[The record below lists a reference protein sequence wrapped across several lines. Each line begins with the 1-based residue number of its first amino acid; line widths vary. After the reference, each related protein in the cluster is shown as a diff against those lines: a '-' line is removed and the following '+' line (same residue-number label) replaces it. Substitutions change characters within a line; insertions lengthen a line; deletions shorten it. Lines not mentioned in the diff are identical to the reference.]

1 MLLIVFAV
9 LRDAL
14 LFLTSHNLCCL
25 IVDEVSTFDTRII
38 ALLHL
43 HLQQIM
49 QNDLPFGGLAIIFVG
64 DFNQLDPVQK
74 IFIPKDMMTWAMHHY
89 DHQNSVA
96 NSSPILSLSPSTIPT
111 SSNKK
116 PSSQHVP
123 KNSEKPSSPSVPK
136 PASRKAMAKKI
147 TL

>member
-74 IFIPKDMMTWAMHHY
+74 IFIPKDMMTWAMRQY

-111 SSNKK
+111 RN
-116 PSSQHVP
+116 HHHNMYP
-123 KNSEKPSSPSVPK
+123 KNQRNHPLPQYQNQHPEKQWPKKSLSE
-136 PASRKAMAKKI
+136 
-147 TL
+147 